1 MTRTQPTRALVRRT
15 RPYLSDV
22 DQVEIDLC
30 GPIGAITEALRD
42 VGTVVHLAGENE
54 VVAATE
60 PDRALTATIMATR
73 HFAAAA
79 AAAGVERVVY
89 ASTVHVYGTRLQPG
103 ADVDEETA
111 PQPTS
116 EYAIARL
123 ASEHL
128 LSALTASGIDVLA
141 MRLTNVV
148 GAPLDVSVD
157 RWTLVTNDL
166 CRQAVTTGRLRLK
179 SSGHQYRDFVAASD
193 VEDLLAAT
201 TNGSIPA
208 GTYNVG
214 SGQPTTI
221 RELAGIVQDRMEAR
235 TGTRPPLDAPPLPD
249 GPTPPP
255 YHVIVDRVRGAG
267 PAMATPLP
275 AAVDETVAFC
285 LAQEDALRNQSA
297 TPARTRS

>member
-1 MTRTQPTRALVRRT
+1 MRRT
-15 RPYLSDV
+15 RPYLRAV
-22 DQVEIDLC
+22 DQVEVDLC
-30 GPIGAITEALRD
+30 GPIGPITEALRG

-54 VVAATE
+54 VVAAAD

-89 ASTVHVYGTRLQPG
+89 ASTVHVYGSRLQPG

-111 PQPTS
+111 PNPTS

-128 LSALTASGIDVLA
+128 LSALTASGIDVLP

-148 GAPLDVSVD
+148 GAPSDVAVD

-166 CRQAVTTGRLRLK
+166 CRQAVTTGVLRLK

-193 VEDLLAAT
+193 VEDLLVAT
-201 TNGSIPA
+201 TTGTVPA

-214 SGQPTTI
+214 SGRSTTI
-221 RELAGIVQDRMEAR
+221 RELAEMVQDRMEAR
-235 TGTRPPLDAPPLPD
+235 TGTRPDLQAPPLPD

-255 YHVIVDRVRGAG
+255 YHVIVDRVRSAG
-267 PAMATPLP
+267 SELATPLSS
-275 AAVDETVAFC
+275 AVDETVAFC
-285 LAQEDALRNQSA
+285 VAQKDALTELSNR
-297 TPARTRS
+297 PPG